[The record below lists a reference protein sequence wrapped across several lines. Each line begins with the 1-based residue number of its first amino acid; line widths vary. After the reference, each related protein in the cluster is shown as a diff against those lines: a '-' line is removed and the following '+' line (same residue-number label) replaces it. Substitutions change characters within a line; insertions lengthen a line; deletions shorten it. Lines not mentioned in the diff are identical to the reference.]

1 MDEHIG
7 RALTNQQPA
16 SARRADCR
24 REIGLAVVAI
34 RAVVFTATK
43 RQLESAAKK
52 LTAAHQALEELGPPF
67 NSGEHA
73 RHVRWL
79 GQFGQLLDKLAVIEK
94 GRGRERAIA
103 YRRKYTAAKQAFK
116 LLLQWRP
123 RQPPTLDGKGDFFEL
138 TAGLYEA
145 ATGEEAGGEVD
156 TACKQV
162 ISDAKEEGYQ
172 PDKPAQFLEHVRA
185 SQDFFWSEVER
196 LKPGVRREMQDERL
210 REVDRLLAAK
220 HN

>member
-1 MDEHIG
+1 MDEHIE
-7 RALTNQQPA
+7 RALTNLQPA
-16 SARRADCR
+16 SARRAECR
-24 REIGLAVVAI
+24 REIGLAVLAV
-34 RAVVFTATK
+34 RAVFLAATK

-67 NSGEHA
+67 SSGEHA
-73 RHVRWL
+73 QHVHWL
-79 GQFGQLLDKLAVIEK
+79 GQFGRLLDKLAVIER

-103 YRRKYTAAKQAFK
+103 YRRKYTAAQQAFK

-123 RQPPTLDGKGDFFEL
+123 RHPPTLDGKGDFFGL
-138 TAGLYEA
+138 TAALYET
-145 ATGEEAGGEVD
+145 ATGEDAGSEVD

-162 ISDAKEEGYQ
+162 ISDAKEDGYQ

-185 SQDFFWSEVER
+185 SQDFIWNEAER
-196 LKPGVRREMQDERL
+196 FKPGVRHELQDERL